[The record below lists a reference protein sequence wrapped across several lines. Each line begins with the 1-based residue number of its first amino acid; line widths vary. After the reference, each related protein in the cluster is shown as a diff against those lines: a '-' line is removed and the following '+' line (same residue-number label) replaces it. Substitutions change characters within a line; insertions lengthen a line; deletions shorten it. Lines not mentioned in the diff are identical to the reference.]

1 MYVCA
6 VVPILFLF
14 KYVLN
19 SLKKLLETVD
29 TPRLMMQ
36 IAKTICQLSKFYPDS
51 TFNIFQVGSLS
62 TQIINIFYTFRII
75 YLFLLLVL
83 LLLV

>member
-1 MYVCA
+1 MKKKPKIIHLSLVFTLRMC
-6 VVPILFLF
+6 PFFF

-36 IAKTICQLSKFYPDS
+36 IAKTILQLSKFYPDS
-51 TFNIFQVGSLS
+51 TFNIFQVCS
-62 TQIINIFYTFRII
+62 YII
-75 YLFLLLVL
+75 YIFIFIIEL
-83 LLLV
+83 